1 MHVRTITRATAI
13 AAASLAATAVAA
25 PALAAATTPTSLN
38 LRAAHS
44 TVTARHSDTLT
55 AVLSAHGKGVAGQTL
70 VLQERTAPTP
80 GHKQAWTNVTTAA
93 DFFTDKGN
101 GVYTFTVKPPLAIK
115 KNAQKDQYRVYF
127 AKTEKYA
134 ASHSQ
139 VITVTVKRSH

>member
-1 MHVRTITRATAI
+1 MHVRTITRATAV

-80 GHKQAWTNVTTAA
+80 GHKQAWTNVTPVAA
-93 DFFTDKGN
+93 FADKGN
-101 GVYTFTVKPPLAIK
+101 GVYTFTVKPPLASK